1 METQSNIYKKLATF
15 EKPSIVKDE
24 AGYNYKYAGLD
35 QLQEKLKEPLIK
47 SLLHYF
53 HRTDN
58 GKVITRVYCIDN
70 PESFIESS

>member
-35 QLQEKLKEPLIK
+35 QLQEKLKEPLVK
-47 SLLHYF
+47 A
-53 HRTDN
+53 
-58 GKVITRVYCIDN
+58 
-70 PESFIESS
+70 